1 MAYRW
6 KVPELNASF
15 VDPQGV
21 QDYQQSAAMQ
31 NSAAAANA
39 AQQMQGYRPTGT
51 ELDVMNAGA
60 EAGGDRG
67 GYNQVQEYEQQQK
80 REQVMAKIAELE
92 QQLAQIDA
100 QIEAVTQKLGGVSDR
115 DLSIAAARAEAGDFS
130 AYDNMVSRAAN
141 REQANKTAA
150 NNRSAELQNARKLVW
165 GLNSKDSDQQ
175 AAAFNQV
182 DLALEKFERKAQ
194 ELGLNPESDPD
205 YRALKAERDKA
216 MGDAKEN
223 QNAREVETDWWQKVK
238 DKTLTDADIKQI
250 ENKIASDPNNPEV
263 EKLRQLVDE
272 NKGKTVEAREKYSR
286 RKNAAYQLYKGF
298 KDSSAEGSINKWN
311 GMTDA
316 EKKEFLK
323 FYDVKIGTD
332 KNTGKQTFTVTK
344 KV

>member
-21 QDYQQSAAMQ
+21 QAYQQSAAMQ

-39 AQQMQGYRPTGT
+39 AQQMQGYRPT
-51 ELDVMNAGA
+51 DVMDAGA

-80 REQVMAKIAELE
+80 RQEVQAKISELQ
-92 QQLAQIDA
+92 QQLAQVDA
-100 QIEAVTQKLGGVSDR
+100 QIEAINQKLGGVSDR
-115 DLSIAAARAEAGDFS
+115 DLSIAAARAEAGDYS

-194 ELGLNPESDPD
+194 ELGINPESDPD

-216 MGDAKEN
+216 AGAVKEN
-223 QNAREVETDWWQKVK
+223 QNARETATDWWKKVN
-238 DKTLTDADIKQI
+238 DKTLTDNDIKTL
-250 ENKIASDPNNPEV
+250 EDKIASDPNNPEV
-263 EKLRQLVDE
+263 EELRKLVDE
-272 NKGKTVEAREKYSR
+272 NKGKTVEARARYTR
-286 RKNAAYQLYKGF
+286 RKNAAYQKAKSLQ
-298 KDSSAEGSINKWN
+298 DATPESAINEWN
-311 GMTDA
+311 SMTEA
-316 EKKEFLK
+316 ERKEFSK
-323 FYDVKIGTD
+323 FYTVDIKTD
-332 KNTGKQTFTVTK
+332 KDGKKIFSLKK

>member
-1 MAYRW
+1 MSYRW
-6 KVPELNASF
+6 KVPELNAGF

-21 QDYQQSAAMQ
+21 AQQQMQGYAPSGAA
-31 NSAAAANA
+31 A

-51 ELDVMNAGA
+51 DMDVVNAGA

-67 GYNQVQEYEQQQK
+67 GYNQAAEYEQQQ
-80 REQVMAKIAELE
+80 RQQEIQGKISELE

-100 QIEAVTQKLGGVSDR
+100 QIEAVQQKIGGVSDR
-115 DLSIAAARAEAGDFS
+115 DLSIAAARANAGDYS
-130 AYDNMVSRAAN
+130 AYDNMVARAAN
-141 REQANKTAA
+141 KEQANKAAA

-182 DLALEKFERKAQ
+182 NLALEKFERKAQ
-194 ELGLNPESDPD
+194 ELGVDPNSDPD

-272 NKGKTVEAREKYSR
+272 NKGKTVEAVERYNR
-286 RKNAAYQLYKGF
+286 RKSAAYQLYKGF

-311 GMTDA
+311 SMTDA
-316 EKKEFLK
+316 EKKEFRK
-323 FYDVKIGTD
+323 FHDVKIGTD
-332 KNTGKQTFTVTK
+332 KDTGKKTFTVTK

>member
-21 QDYQQSAAMQ
+21 QAYQQSAAMQ

-39 AQQMQGYRPTGT
+39 AQQMQGYRPT
-51 ELDVMNAGA
+51 DVMDSGA

-80 REQVMAKIAELE
+80 RQEVQAKISELQ
-92 QQLAQIDA
+92 QQLAQVDA
-100 QIEAVTQKLGGVSDR
+100 QIEAINQKLGGVSDR
-115 DLSIAAARAEAGDFS
+115 DLSIAAARAEAGDYS

-216 MGDAKEN
+216 AKAVEGN
-223 QNAREVETDWWQKVK
+223 QNARETATDWWKKVN
-238 DKTLTDADIKQI
+238 DKTLTDNDIKTL
-250 ENKIASDPNNPEV
+250 EDKIASDPNNPEV
-263 EKLRQLVDE
+263 EELRKLVDE
-272 NKGKTVEAREKYSR
+272 NKGKTVEARARYTR
-286 RKNAAYQLYKGF
+286 RKNAAYQKAKSLQ
-298 KDSSAEGSINKWN
+298 DATPESAINEWN
-311 GMTDA
+311 NMTEA
-316 EKKEFLK
+316 ERKEFSK
-323 FYDVKIGTD
+323 FYTVDIKTD
-332 KNTGKQTFTVTK
+332 KDGKKIFSLKK

>member
-21 QDYQQSAAMQ
+21 QAYQQSAAMQ

-39 AQQMQGYRPTGT
+39 AQQMQGYRPA
-51 ELDVMNAGA
+51 DVMDAGA

-80 REQVMAKIAELE
+80 RQEVQAKISELQ
-92 QQLAQIDA
+92 QQLAQVDA
-100 QIEAVTQKLGGVSDR
+100 QIEAINQKLGGVSDR

-216 MGDAKEN
+216 AGAVKEN
-223 QNAREVETDWWQKVK
+223 QNARETATDWWKKVN
-238 DKTLTDADIKQI
+238 DKTLTDNDIKTL
-250 ENKIASDPNNPEV
+250 EDKIASDPNNPEV
-263 EKLRQLVDE
+263 EELRKLVDE
-272 NKGKTVEAREKYSR
+272 NKGKTVEARARYTR
-286 RKNAAYQLYKGF
+286 RKNAAYQKAKSLQ
-298 KDSSAEGSINKWN
+298 DATPESAINEWN
-311 GMTDA
+311 SMTEA
-316 EKKEFLK
+316 ERKEFSK
-323 FYDVKIGTD
+323 FYTVDIKTD
-332 KNTGKQTFTVTK
+332 KDGKKIFSLKK

>member
-21 QDYQQSAAMQ
+21 QAYQQSAAMQ

-39 AQQMQGYRPTGT
+39 AQQMQGYRPA
-51 ELDVMNAGA
+51 DVMDAGA

-80 REQVMAKIAELE
+80 RQEVQAKISELQ
-92 QQLAQIDA
+92 QQLAQVDA
-100 QIEAVTQKLGGVSDR
+100 QIEAINQKLGGVSDR

-216 MGDAKEN
+216 AGAVKEN
-223 QNAREVETDWWQKVK
+223 QNARETATDWWKKVN
-238 DKTLTDADIKQI
+238 DKTLTDNDIKTL
-250 ENKIASDPNNPEV
+250 EDKIASDPNNPEV
-263 EKLRQLVDE
+263 EELRKLVDE
-272 NKGKTVEAREKYSR
+272 NKGKTVEARARYTR
-286 RKNAAYQLYKGF
+286 RKNAAYQKAKALQ
-298 KDSSAEGSINKWN
+298 DATPESAINEWN
-311 GMTDA
+311 SMTEA
-316 EKKEFLK
+316 ERKEFSK
-323 FYDVKIGTD
+323 FYTVDIKTD
-332 KNTGKQTFTVTK
+332 KDGKKIFSLKK